1 MKPSVL
7 LAIGVWAASS
17 STALPNDHLW
27 ATASYEEKVQRVVQ
41 KSFASCLKTKSH
53 NFKNLHMPVSI
64 ALHIRGDG
72 TLKRDPQVQGSR
84 QNKAAEK
91 KAIMTI
97 KSCFPISELDV
108 VSKTRD
114 NWIFIFPIRFIQ

>member
-17 STALPNDHLW
+17 STALPNDQLW

-41 KSFASCLKTKSH
+41 KSFASCLKTKSY
-53 NFKNLHMPVSI
+53 NFKNLHMPVSV

-91 KAIMTI
+91 NAILAI
-97 KSCFPISELDV
+97 KSCFPFNEVGV
-108 VSKTRD
+108 VSNNGD
-114 NWIFIFPIRFIQ
+114 NWVFIFPIRFIQ